1 MKNVLAGVFI
11 LMDRPFRVGDLI
23 KVDDYYGEV
32 IQIGIRTSRIHTFD
46 DSMITLPNGMLFSK
60 AVVNSNSG
68 ALFEQVVVEFF
79 LPGTVPVA
87 GVKDLMQEAALC
99 SPYVYRKNPVVVL
112 VEDLFDHGF
121 LSVFKVKAYVV
132 DVRFERFMASDITER
147 IKENILE
154 RNILPKEAFLACGRM
169 TESRMMPRAL

>member
-79 LPGTVPVA
+79 CQALCRLPG
-87 GVKDLMQEAALC
+87 
-99 SPYVYRKNPVVVL
+99 
-112 VEDLFDHGF
+112 
-121 LSVFKVKAYVV
+121 
-132 DVRFERFMASDITER
+132 
-147 IKENILE
+147 
-154 RNILPKEAFLACGRM
+154 
-169 TESRMMPRAL
+169 

>member
-1 MKNVLAGVFI
+1 M
-11 LMDRPFRVGDLI
+11 
-23 KVDDYYGEV
+23 
-32 IQIGIRTSRIHTFD
+32 
-46 DSMITLPNGMLFSK
+46 
-60 AVVNSNSG
+60 
-68 ALFEQVVVEFF
+68 
-79 LPGTVPVA
+79 
-87 GVKDLMQEAALC
+87 
-99 SPYVYRKNPVVVL
+99 
-112 VEDLFDHGF
+112 EDLFDHGF